1 MRRCNSRQK
10 PPRRLPSTLII
21 GKNDNTSLKRQ
32 SVEGIRWF
40 EGVSVGDN
48 GRGGAGAL
56 FTRKF
61 LLPNNNCSTLLFGGR
76 MKELTVPTVLFD
88 FSTLEY

>member
-1 MRRCNSRQK
+1 
-10 PPRRLPSTLII
+10 LII
-21 GKNDNTSLKRQ
+21 GKNDNKELNRQ

-48 GRGGAGAL
+48 GCGGAGAL

-61 LLPNNNCSTLLFGGR
+61 SLPNNYCSTILFRGR